1 MIKVSMPKAREIT
14 HTERRLKRDEEM
26 KQFDIDA
33 TVPVKARQAEAAR
46 QAIRDKHVVIQTDI
60 DAAETGDDLIQ
71 IIKSL

>member
-1 MIKVSMPKAREIT
+1 MIKVSMPKAREIA

-33 TVPVKARQAEAAR
+33 
-46 QAIRDKHVVIQTDI
+46 
-60 DAAETGDDLIQ
+60 AETGDDLIQ